1 MTQEPE
7 LVGTNQEQ
15 DKKEAET
22 ASGPVDGTN
31 AYKKDDEIK
40 SYLEKKKDDDGGG
53 EDFSAEPKKSRKKMF
68 VIIGAVVVLVLAVVA
83 YLSYNKGQESFEN
96 GKVTVFV
103 EAESEI
109 ESGAEVS
116 LTIGYKNDN
125 PVNLKDVRMEI
136 FFPDN
141 FIVSSSDKA
150 IEKEGNV
157 SFWRINKIAKNS
169 TDKIRV
175 FGKFIGNEG
184 DVGNVKGVLKYKPS
198 NFNSE
203 FQAESQVPLA
213 ISSVPVDF
221 VAKFPEGGV
230 KNDVDTDI
238 AFSLKNKS
246 IRNFTFAK
254 VDMQFPESFTF
265 VSSDVVAVEKDE
277 KNNKFT
283 FEFSDFTTT
292 KEMAVVVKGNFHSE
306 NDKESIK
313 ADIYLKEGEGDWIKY
328 LEKSEETAVTRP
340 GISIVQT
347 INGAEDYVSGK
358 NEDLEYKIEFENQS
372 AGELRGLTLRN
383 VLTGNYNLSTLKAD
397 KGTVK
402 NNEIV
407 WSAAK
412 VPALAQLKP
421 GEKGSVS
428 FKVKVSDLFTI
439 EKENDKNFI
448 LENKVTVNTADQ
460 EIINL
465 TKSSKVRAF
474 LYLETK
480 GYFNDDGRI
489 ANGGAIPPKVGEKT
503 YYTIHWSVRNLFN
516 EVENIRIKSVLPK
529 GVKWTGKYIDSKGKV
544 VTGDEGVNVSLE
556 AESETNTEI
565 QVEDDSSDNTV
576 QEINNINEERIYYDI
591 DSNMVVWEIPKFKA
605 NDGILTSAKEIVFQI
620 EVEPQVEN
628 VGKAMDIIDN
638 ITATG
643 YDTFVQQNI
652 TNSGKKVSTEL
663 FDDYSISTEEAIVQG
678 A

>member
-7 LVGTNQEQ
+7 LADAGQEQ
-15 DKKEAET
+15 DKKEDEIVN
-22 ASGPVDGTN
+22 ASVDGVVTGQ
-31 AYKKDDEIK
+31 KDDEIK
-40 SYLEKKKDDDGGG
+40 NYLEKKKDDDGA
-53 EDFSAEPKKSRKKMF
+53 EDFSAAPKKSKKKLF
-68 VIIGAVVVLVLAVVA
+68 LIIGAVVVLVLAVVA

-103 EAESEI
+103 EAAPEI

-116 LTIGYKNDN
+116 LTIGYRNDN
-125 PVNLKDVRMEI
+125 PVNLKDGRMEI

-141 FIVSSSDKA
+141 FIVTSSDKE
-150 IEKEGNV
+150 IKKEGNV
-157 SFWRINKIAKNS
+157 SFWGIDKIAKNS
-169 TDKIRV
+169 IDKIRV
-175 FGKFIGNEG
+175 FGKFVGNEG
-184 DVGNVKGVLKYKPS
+184 DTGNIKGILKYKPT

-203 FQAESQVPLA
+203 FQAENQVSLA
-213 ISSVPVDF
+213 ISSVPIDF
-221 VAKFPEGGV
+221 LAKFPEGGV

-238 AFSLKNKS
+238 AFSLRNKS
-246 IRNFTFAK
+246 IRNFAK
-254 VDMQFPESFTF
+254 AKIEMQFPESFTF
-265 VSSDVVAVEKDE
+265 VSSDVEATAKDE
-277 KNNKFT
+277 KDNKFT
-283 FEFSDFTTT
+283 FEFGDLSAT
-292 KEMAVVVKGNFHSE
+292 KEMTLTVKGNFHSK
-306 NDKESIK
+306 NDKESVK
-313 ADIYLKEGEGDWIKY
+313 ADIYLQENEEIWIKY

-347 INGAEDYVSGK
+347 INGAEEYVSGK

-372 AGELRGLTLRN
+372 GGELRGLTLKN
-383 VLTGNYNLSTLKAD
+383 VLTGNYDLTTLKSEQ
-397 KGTVK
+397 GTIN

-412 VPALAQLKP
+412 VSALAQLKP

-428 FKVKVSDLFTI
+428 FKVKVKDLFTI
-439 EKENDKNFI
+439 EKESDKNFI

-460 EIINL
+460 EIVNL

-489 ANGGAIPPKVGEKT
+489 ANGGALPPKVGQKT

-516 EVENIRIKSVLPK
+516 DVENIRIKSVLPK

-544 VTGDEGVNVSLE
+544 VTGDEGVSV
-556 AESETNTEI
+556 AKETETKDGSADI
-565 QVEDDSSDNTV
+565 SV
-576 QEINNINEERIYYDI
+576 QEADKITEEKVYYDI
-591 DSNMVVWEIPKFKA
+591 DANTVVWEIPKFKA
-605 NDGILTSAKEIVFQI
+605 NDGLLTSAKEIVFQV
-620 EVEPQVEN
+620 EAEPQVEN
-628 VGKAMDIIDN
+628 VGKAMDLIDN

-663 FDDYSISTEEAIVQG
+663 FDDFSISTEEAIVLG